1 MNNVKK
7 TVSSQ
12 PVDTPA
18 VILVT
23 GATASGKSDLAE
35 KIADIFCGEI
45 VNADSMQVYRKLD
58 IGTAKPSKE
67 SMARMPH
74 HLFDIVE
81 PDEEFTVADYSIA
94 GRDAINS
101 IITRGRQPVVVGGT
115 GLYTRALFSGL
126 ADVPGA
132 DLQARSEFNE
142 LADLHGNDY
151 LHGLLRS
158 VDPVAAS
165 RIHPNNRVRII
176 RALEVFNCSGRTISD
191 LQQEHGFMQSWCR
204 TVKIAID
211 VDRDELYERINRR
224 VDLMIDGG
232 LVGEVRSL
240 LSMGY
245 SSDLKALSSIGYK
258 EICSHLS
265 GSMTLAESVNLIK
278 VHSRRYAKRQL
289 TWFKND
295 AEIKWF
301 KMPINFDEIEG
312 FVKISLNGTII

>member
-1 MNNVKK
+1 MNKANK
-7 TVSSQ
+7 TDSSQ
-12 PVDTPA
+12 PVDNPV

-35 KIADIFCGEI
+35 KIAGIFCGEI
-45 VNADSMQVYRKLD
+45 VNADSMQVYRKLN

-67 SMARMPH
+67 SMARISH

-81 PDEEFTVADYSIA
+81 PDEEFTVADYSVA
-94 GRDAINS
+94 GRDVVNS

-115 GLYTRALFSGL
+115 GLYIRALFSGL

-132 DLQARSEFNE
+132 DLQARNEYNE
-142 LADLHGNDY
+142 LADQHGNEY
-151 LHGLLRS
+151 LHELLSR
-158 VDPVAAS
+158 VDPFAAAKN
-165 RIHPNNRVRII
+165 HPNNRVRII
-176 RALEVFNCSGRTISD
+176 RALEVFNCSGRMISE

-211 VDRDELYERINRR
+211 VDRDELYKRINRR

-232 LVGEVRSL
+232 LVEEVSTL

-265 GSMTLAESVNLIK
+265 GEMTLEDSVNLIK

-295 AEIKWF
+295 PEIKWF
-301 KMPINFDEIEG
+301 KMPLNFAEIGEYL
-312 FVKISLNGTII
+312 KNIIK